1 MAMLHKKYPQV
12 SKEVLISVYRG
23 GERNNNNNNIL
34 LPSINFLYSNCEC
47 LCLFSR
53 LSTLSR
59 VYRLTS
65 SILTVNVFV
74 YLSPIN
80 ACLSIYR
87 LTSSILTVNVFV
99 YSLVRTTPEAEND
112 YARADAEL
120 AHLIRTLEAQRK
132 RGEVPKAR
140 TLRSANAGSAKSA
153 RGKAATL
160 DKQTQAKPAP
170 PPPASTELVWLA
182 EPDDDV
188 ALAAGESSEAVD
200 LAALDAL
207 LSDEPA
213 GDGEARALYDYA
225 PDKPEKLPFRKGDL
239 VLGKFLFLFFLFF
252 FFFSFFF
259 SSSSSFSSFFLLLL
273 FLLFFSSSF
282 SILLLF
288 LLDLLFS
295 FLIFI

>member
-1 MAMLHKKYPQV
+1 MSL
-12 SKEVLISVYRG
+12 
-23 GERNNNNNNIL
+23 
-34 LPSINFLYSNCEC
+34 SIFL
-47 LCLFSR
+47 
-53 LSTLSR
+53 
-59 VYRLTS
+59 
-65 SILTVNVFV
+65 
-74 YLSPIN
+74 PIN
-80 ACLSIYR
+80 SLACPSIYR
-87 LTSSILTVNVFV
+87 LTSSALTANVFV

-188 ALAAGESSEAVD
+188 ALAAGEAHGESSEAVD

-239 VLGKFLFLFFLFF
+239 VLGKFLYLFFLYFLFF
-252 FFFSFFF
+252 FFFLLFSSFLFFFF
-259 SSSSSFSSFFLLLL
+259 SFLFFSFLLFLLLL
-273 FLLFFSSSF
+273 LLFYSSSSF
-282 SILLLF
+282 SILLLLPLPILLFIF
-288 LLDLLFS
+288 LLFFFFLLSS
-295 FLIFI
+295 FLILFELLIC